1 MKREEKS
8 AVIQNLL
15 MGNKALLIV
24 IALGVILSIASPAF
38 LTSSNLLNVVR
49 QVCVST
55 LLSIG
60 FTIVLSSGNMDLSIG
75 TLMGLCGMILAKLV
89 KEAGVP
95 LPAAILIV
103 FGVAVFGGLLNAAIL
118 SLFSVPAFIVTLATQ
133 SIFKGVNYLISD
145 LVPVSGLP
153 SELLFLGQGYLFGI
167 PMPIYIMLLVVLA
180 VWVMMNRTKFGRYI
194 LAVGGNAEAARASG
208 INTKRI
214 NFGVYICCGLCAG
227 VASIIMTGRVGS
239 AQVGA
244 GVGMEMDAIAAVVIG
259 GTSMSGGKAN
269 VWGTLFGCLLVG
281 IVNNGMNLLGI
292 NPNWQVIAK
301 GFLILFAVI
310 IDVVSARAQAKRL
323 NRIAQMQNS

>member
-167 PMPIYIMLLVVLA
+167 PVPIYIMLLVVLA
-180 VWVMMNRTKFGRYI
+180 AWVMMNRTKFGRYI

>member
-103 FGVAVFGGLLNAAIL
+103 FGVAVFGGLLNAIL

-167 PMPIYIMLLVVLA
+167 PVPIYIMLLVVLA
-180 VWVMMNRTKFGRYI
+180 AWVMMNRTKFGRYI

-214 NFGVYICCGLCAG
+214 NFGVYIC
-227 VASIIMTGRVGS
+227 
-239 AQVGA
+239 
-244 GVGMEMDAIAAVVIG
+244 
-259 GTSMSGGKAN
+259 
-269 VWGTLFGCLLVG
+269 
-281 IVNNGMNLLGI
+281 
-292 NPNWQVIAK
+292 
-301 GFLILFAVI
+301 
-310 IDVVSARAQAKRL
+310 
-323 NRIAQMQNS
+323 